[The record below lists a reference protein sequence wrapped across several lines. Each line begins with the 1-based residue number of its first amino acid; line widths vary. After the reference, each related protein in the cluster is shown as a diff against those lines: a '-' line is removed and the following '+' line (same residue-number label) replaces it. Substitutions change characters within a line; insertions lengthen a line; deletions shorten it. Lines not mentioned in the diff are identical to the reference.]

1 MIRSVAL
8 QCSVYLVRLFP
19 FMRWWYLVD
28 RRSVKS
34 DILAGLTGA
43 VVVLPQGVAF
53 AMIAGL
59 PPVYGLYTAMVP
71 PIIAGL
77 FGSSRHLISGPTT
90 ALSIVVFATVSKI
103 AAPGTSEFIS
113 LALTLTF
120 LAGVYQLALG
130 LARMGVLIN
139 FISHSVVV
147 GFTAG
152 AAVLIATS
160 QLKHYF
166 GIAMP
171 AGESFVHTWQALIAH
186 IADTNLYVLAIA
198 TITLAV
204 ALVLQI
210 YRRRWPGLLIAMTVG
225 SIVALILGAPAH
237 DIKLVGELPAQLP
250 PLSLP
255 DLSLGTLK
263 VLGSGAFAVAMLGLV
278 EAVSIARSV
287 AAKSG
292 QHIDGSQEFI
302 GQGLSNIVGSFFS
315 SYASSGSFTRS
326 GLNYEAG
333 AVTPLSAVFAALS
346 LVVIV
351 LLVAPLAS
359 HLPIAAMAG
368 ILLLV
373 AYRLVDFHHIKTIF
387 LSSKSETSVLLVTF
401 FATLFVE
408 LEFAIYVGVMMSLVM
423 YLNRASRPRIVSRVP
438 DPNSPVRHMLSAAT
452 DQECPQLKI
461 VRIDGSLFFGA
472 VDHVRQAFN
481 NFELQDPEQKH
492 LLIVGNGINFIDV
505 AGAELLVQE
514 ARKRRA
520 RGGGL
525 YLAKVKDDVC
535 RILRRGQFVQEIGPE
550 NIFNTKAEAI
560 ATIYSRLNRQRCA
573 GCERRIF
580 NECDTTDGDTPRAI
594 PQPSVA

>member
-1 MIRSVAL
+1 
-8 QCSVYLVRLFP
+8 
-19 FMRWWYLVD
+19 
-28 RRSVKS
+28 
-34 DILAGLTGA
+34 
-43 VVVLPQGVAF
+43 
-53 AMIAGL
+53 
-59 PPVYGLYTAMVP
+59 
-71 PIIAGL
+71 
-77 FGSSRHLISGPTT
+77 
-90 ALSIVVFATVSKI
+90 
-103 AAPGTSEFIS
+103 
-113 LALTLTF
+113 
-120 LAGVYQLALG
+120 
-130 LARMGVLIN
+130 
-139 FISHSVVV
+139 
-147 GFTAG
+147 
-152 AAVLIATS
+152 
-160 QLKHYF
+160 
-166 GIAMP
+166 
-171 AGESFVHTWQALIAH
+171 
-186 IADTNLYVLAIA
+186 
-198 TITLAV
+198 
-204 ALVLQI
+204 
-210 YRRRWPGLLIAMTVG
+210 MTVG
-225 SIVALILGAPAH
+225 SIVALAVGAPAH

-346 LVVIV
+346 LVIIV

-387 LSSKSETSVLLVTF
+387 LSSKSETAVLLVTF

-438 DPNSPVRHMLSAAT
+438 DPNSPVRHMLSASN

-481 NFELQDPEQKH
+481 SFELQDPEQKH

-535 RILRRGQFVQEIGPE
+535 RILRRGQFVQQIGPE

-560 ATIYSRLNRQRCA
+560 TTIYSRLNRERCA

-580 NECDTTDGDTPRAI
+580 SECGAADGGTPQTL